1 MKSNKLLS
9 GLIFSGIIVFN
20 IGLFAEESI
29 DLDQL
34 KKKLVKAVLAGEL
47 TGEKARAKYQEAES
61 GGKRDSSIA
70 IAWGGGGLLIR
81 YAVELD
87 ILRTPLGKL
96 SC

>member
-47 TGEKARAKYQEAES
+47 TGEKAAYIEMKLVLSTNYQLIQPTVI
-61 GGKRDSSIA
+61 RSI
-70 IAWGGGGLLIR
+70 
-81 YAVELD
+81 
-87 ILRTPLGKL
+87 
-96 SC
+96 